1 MIHIRPCAMR
11 PDHIMLFCQLYQCC
25 IMLFCKLYKY
35 CSMLFCQPPVLSSWY
50 SAILWSSHISCSS
63 RWPHEPPIP
72 WGLSVPI
79 KIISLPMLT
88 WAYSQQT
95 GGRTLQGLMIMVN
108 VCQAKVNIVEWW
120 VTSQPNNSHVKLHIE
135 WNNSWR
141 HHEQGGLKCKVV
153 SHEW

>member
-1 MIHIRPCAMR
+1 MILLQRSLSTNSPAVGTNESYQTMCNETRSYHTVLSAIP
-11 PDHIMLFCQLYQCC
+11 MLYHAILSAV
-25 IMLFCKLYKY
+25 YKY
-35 CSMLFCQPPVLSSWY
+35 CIMLFCQPPVLSSWY

-63 RWPHEPPIP
+63 RWPQEPPIP

-135 WNNSWR
+135 WNNS
-141 HHEQGGLKCKVV
+141 
-153 SHEW
+153 